1 MELKNIEK
9 VSQGEFLSKYN
20 LNYVTRNGN
29 KKIYEIVSHNH
40 NLTAGDLK
48 NGKTDAVVIV
58 VFNKDKSKIC
68 VNREFRLAV
77 NRHVMNFPAGLIDPG
92 EDFMDSAARE
102 LWEETGL
109 KLVSINHALGESFS
123 AVGMSDEKSK
133 FIIGIAEGEF
143 GGNNNEFEEIEPG
156 WYSKE
161 EVKELLNTEMCA
173 ARTQYCFI
181 FGLTTCLTSK
191 EDITCSFVKRQ
202 LRPFRMHT
210 LLYAIT
216 HGKTLGMMLRLCLM
230 HI

>member
-29 KKIYEIVSHNH
+29 KKVYEIVSHNH
-40 NLTAGDLK
+40 NLTVEDLK

-161 EVKELLNTEMCA
+161 DVKELLNTEMCA
-173 ARTQYCFI
+173 ARTQ
-181 FGLTTCLTSK
+181 L
-191 EDITCSFVKRQ
+191 
-202 LRPFRMHT
+202 
-210 LLYAIT
+210 LLYLWAND
-216 HGKTLGMMLRLCLM
+216 MLN
-230 HI
+230 I